1 MIYASPVRRVRWFIH
16 SFVHSIGL
24 FASTL
29 ALPSASSPQACIVAV
44 LLLLLLLLKPKSIWC
59 RNEANRRH
67 RPKTQTTRACVQSL
81 GALVRR
87 PSKTSYE
94 QKTKNAYNIL
104 VIQLWQTIWGFGCG
118 FGPMH
123 IYIRCWS
130 LCAIQEYIRS
140 LSLLQL
146 IDATIILSA
155 VKTFSKTSINRATVL
170 HVLTVASASINAM
183 QCKWARRH
191 EISDDRPKMLI
202 LTFWSR
208 DFGVCV
214 TVLGGKFVANNQ
226 KKRWQARWAAT
237 QNHTPT
243 TAAAAHASIH
253 TLWWSLWI
261 RNQFP
266 SIHFDAV
273 WFVKFAHA
281 IKCLANLSVFFFYY
295 NFQSH
300 WTLDNAETKNRRK

>member
-1 MIYASPVRRVRWFIH
+1 
-16 SFVHSIGL
+16 
-24 FASTL
+24 
-29 ALPSASSPQACIVAV
+29 
-44 LLLLLLLLKPKSIWC
+44 
-59 RNEANRRH
+59 
-67 RPKTQTTRACVQSL
+67 
-81 GALVRR
+81 
-87 PSKTSYE
+87 
-94 QKTKNAYNIL
+94 
-104 VIQLWQTIWGFGCG
+104 
-118 FGPMH
+118 
-123 IYIRCWS
+123 
-130 LCAIQEYIRS
+130 
-140 LSLLQL
+140 
-146 IDATIILSA
+146 
-155 VKTFSKTSINRATVL
+155 
-170 HVLTVASASINAM
+170 M

-214 TVLGGKFVANNQ
+214 TVLGGKFVGNNQ

-281 IKCLANLSVFFFYY
+281 IKCLANLSVFFLIII
-295 NFQSH
+295 SKVTGH
-300 WTLDNAETKNRRK
+300 WTMRKRKIDANKINTVPRWMLNVECFVCVSFDFGHRCTELVSNQKPENGVYWYTQTHSYCGWRIFFVLFLCNNNRPERPTNR